1 MFSTYERPSAEPLNG
16 RCPDAPTCE
25 LDAITRSWREDAK
38 GLNTEPKRSD
48 DETHADAQPHA
59 DYEPPRPGHYTRE
72 ELALRTGV
80 PHDALRD
87 PKDAERS
94 RHYAAIDVVRLAVVD
109 RLARSGVPVAHA
121 AALVRAAESRA
132 AGRV

>member
-25 LDAITRSWREDAK
+25 IDPITRSWREGAK
-38 GLNTEPKRSD
+38 GLNTWPQHANAEPRQTAVAPPPTGRY
-48 DETHADAQPHA
+48 TH
-59 DYEPPRPGHYTRE
+59 E
-72 ELALRTGV
+72 ELELRTGI

-87 PKDAERS
+87 PDGGDSNHGQQRP
-94 RHYAAIDVVRLAVVD
+94 HYAAIDVVRLAVVD
-109 RLARSGVPVAHA
+109 RLVRSGVPVARA

-132 AGRV
+132 AA